1 MKLEIFMEQE
11 KCSNAA
17 PQNGGFALSISRA
30 VFLRKQGSF
39 IRHLM
44 REIEYQT
51 LSQRV
56 FFFFSRRKRR
66 PTEPSTHSGEAQ
78 VRINGAHI
86 KETNKNTLTRHC
98 CMNSFISGCV
108 GKHNSKALALKMPF
122 SLITSAEH

>member
-56 FFFFSRRKRR
+56 FFFFHGEKGGRQNLPHILARRRYESMVHTLKRL
-66 PTEPSTHSGEAQ
+66 
-78 VRINGAHI
+78 I
-86 KETNKNTLTRHC
+86 KT
-98 CMNSFISGCV
+98 
-108 GKHNSKALALKMPF
+108 P
-122 SLITSAEH
+122 